1 MQYETAHSSRSSST
15 VKKSNVFKSLWRIII
30 YDVICEIMTVTLD
43 VHTMYTELN
52 LPVSYIA

>member
-1 MQYETAHSSRSSST
+1 
-15 VKKSNVFKSLWRIII
+15 
-30 YDVICEIMTVTLD
+30 MTVTLD